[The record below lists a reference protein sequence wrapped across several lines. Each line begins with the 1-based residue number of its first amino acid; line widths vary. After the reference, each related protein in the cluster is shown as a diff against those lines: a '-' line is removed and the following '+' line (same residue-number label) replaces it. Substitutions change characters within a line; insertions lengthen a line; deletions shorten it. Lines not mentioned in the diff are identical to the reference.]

1 MKLDYL
7 KEKRE
12 LISVMLLVV
21 SAFFGVLIL
30 VELAGFFVAS
40 AKAEKLIRNAVTGSE
55 PDPNDREKYFAKS
68 KEIVDEL
75 KKKNLFAPPPPKKHP
90 VSQVS
95 GILGDEALINGKLYK
110 VGDKVGDAKIVAIE
124 PTLVKV
130 EWEGKEKV
138 FRPFDVKSTVE
149 RKEKKAIVK
158 KARGKRKG
166 ARVRKHKEEKVSAD
180 SEEEDPLAWMGV
192 KLSPAL
198 RANFLE
204 RWNKMSDEEKEKAKE
219 EWNKMSD
226 EQKQQA
232 VDSMEENIDKM

>member
-12 LISVMLLVV
+12 LISVVLLGV
-21 SAFFGVLIL
+21 SAFFAVCIL
-30 VELAGFFVAS
+30 VEVTGFFVAS
-40 AKAEKLIRNAVTGSE
+40 ARAEKLVKGALVQSK
-55 PDPNDREKYFAKS
+55 PDPNDTEKYFTKS

-90 VSQVS
+90 VSQVPA
-95 GILGDEALINGKLYK
+95 IFGDEALINGKWYK

-124 PTLVKV
+124 STCVRI

-138 FRPFDVKSTVE
+138 FYPFDVKSAPE
-149 RKEKKAIVK
+149 RKEKKTVVE

-166 ARVRKHKEEKVSAD
+166 ARVRKPKEEKVSAA

-198 RANFLE
+198 RAKFLE
-204 RWNKMSDEEKEKAKE
+204 RWNKMSDEEKEKVKE
-219 EWNKMSD
+219 QWSKMSD
-226 EQKQQA
+226 EQKQQT
-232 VDSMEENIDKM
+232 VDSMEENIDQM